1 MSDPEHLVIEPIGR
15 CLLRRSS
22 RRRTLAISVSPDGS
36 VELTA
41 PQASSLEAIR
51 QKVHARR
58 KWIRRQQQAFAQMNG
73 NRQALR
79 YCSGAAHRY
88 LGRQYRLKVLLG
100 ATPSVKLLGGYIRV
114 QTPNPK
120 DENLVRKLLADWY
133 LAHAMPIFERNLTH
147 CLPRLEGKLSK
158 HPQLKLLRMQKRWGS
173 CTSSGNILLNP
184 ELIKAPSICIDY
196 VIIHELC
203 HLIHPNHGKNFQ
215 QLLRHLMPTWEQ
227 HKSRLEGLDLG

>member
-1 MSDPEHLVIEPIGR
+1 MSDPDYLVVEPIGR
-15 CLLRRSS
+15 CRLRRT

-41 PQASSLEAIR
+41 PQASSLEAIT
-51 QKVHARR
+51 QKVLARR

-79 YCSGAAHRY
+79 YCSGATHRY

-100 ATPSVKLLGGYIRV
+100 HTPSVKLLGGYIHV
-114 QTPNPK
+114 QTPNPT
-120 DENLVRKLLADWY
+120 DETLVRKLLADWY
-133 LAHAMPIFERNLTH
+133 LAHAMPIFERNLMN
-147 CLPRLEGKLSK
+147 CLPRLEGKLRAPPK
-158 HPQLKLLRMQKRWGS
+158 LKLLRMQKRWGS

-184 ELIKAPSICIDY
+184 ELVKAPSICIDY
-196 VIIHELC
+196 VLIHELC
-203 HLIHPNHGKNFQ
+203 HLIHPNHGKSFQ